1 MVMFPK
7 IQVGFNKLF
16 CPTPI
21 LGGRQGNVLNPFLA
35 EGRKMKQKGEAACL
49 SLPREPGLDFTT
61 SCLPTQ
67 FSFLQTTP
75 PLRSAPGE
83 QITDMYFI
91 PQRRKSHSEK

>member
-1 MVMFPK
+1 
-7 IQVGFNKLF
+7 
-16 CPTPI
+16 
-21 LGGRQGNVLNPFLA
+21 
-35 EGRKMKQKGEAACL
+35 MKQKGEAACL
-49 SLPREPGLDFTT
+49 SLPCELELGFTT

-83 QITDMYFI
+83 QITRMYFI

>member
-1 MVMFPK
+1 MVFLE
-7 IQVGFNKLF
+7 IQVEFNYLL
-16 CPTPI
+16 CPMPI
-21 LGGRQGNVLNPFLA
+21 LGGRHGKVLTLSLT

-49 SLPREPGLDFTT
+49 SLPCELELGFTT

-83 QITDMYFI
+83 QITRMYFI